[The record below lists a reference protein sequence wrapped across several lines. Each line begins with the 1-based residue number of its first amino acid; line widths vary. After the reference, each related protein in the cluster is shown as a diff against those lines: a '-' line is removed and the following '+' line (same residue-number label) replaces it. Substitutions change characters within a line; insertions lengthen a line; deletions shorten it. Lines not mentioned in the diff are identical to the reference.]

1 MNTINT
7 CWLEISIGR
16 TVRAKPTVS
25 IGSCQNI
32 RVFYDIP
39 IDSLVWSEV
48 FMFATSQLLDH
59 NIRRI
64 HSSHFDWIV
73 ERKTRVTQMVCCLP
87 ESSWKQKKIDQVFEH
102 ICYTINSVLFIR
114 MFKFVWFDLV
124 FLTHIPYR
132 YFRSYRVRNSWE
144 HMIRNSFSIWV
155 CHICNGRPSHVTTM
169 KQWFE
174 CQLGFFQEFRAI
186 NNKLTRG

>member
-64 HSSHFDWIV
+64 HSSHFNWIV

-114 MFKFVWFDLV
+114 MFKFVWFDHFYPDSYSISI
-124 FLTHIPYR
+124 FLAGLIELETVENI
-132 YFRSYRVRNSWE
+132 
-144 HMIRNSFSIWV
+144 
-155 CHICNGRPSHVTTM
+155 
-169 KQWFE
+169 WFE
-174 CQLGFFQEFRAI
+174 IAFPFGFATYVMEDHHTWQQW
-186 NNKLTRG
+186 NNDSNAN